1 MLFLR
6 KVELKSFFGNAIEIT
21 SISIGLTG
29 SWSGDCLAADINNIL
44 LIMNYSTFYNVK
56 CNIDSCMPT
65 FSYLVIRVKYCTCS
79 AWPIVDGYRERGMS
93 VVFES
98 LMLLQISLANQGK
111 SRQNS
116 WSFIPISWTDIFN
129 TPWRKGLILKI
140 FLFLDA
146 MHSIRIE
153 RNDSFDHLLGCLS
166 CAMNFSNVAVT
177 CIPSLSPFPH
187 LVSPINFM
195 ESRMSV
201 LYPPYI
207 CLYTM

>member
-1 MLFLR
+1 MH
-6 KVELKSFFGNAIEIT
+6 
-21 SISIGLTG
+21 
-29 SWSGDCLAADINNIL
+29 ADIFVFSHPGKIL
-44 LIMNYSTFYNVK
+44 YLLSLANCWRILRTWNV
-56 CNIDSCMPT
+56 
-65 FSYLVIRVKYCTCS
+65 RR
-79 AWPIVDGYRERGMS
+79 AG
-93 VVFES
+93 ES
-98 LMLLQISLANQGK
+98 LMLLQISLASQGK

-116 WSFIPISWTDIFN
+116 WSFIPISWADVFN

-153 RNDSFDHLLGCLS
+153 RNDSFDHLSGCLS
-166 CAMNFSNVAVT
+166 FAMNFSNVAVT
-177 CIPSLSPFPH
+177 CIPSLFAFPH
-187 LVSPINFM
+187 LVSSINFM